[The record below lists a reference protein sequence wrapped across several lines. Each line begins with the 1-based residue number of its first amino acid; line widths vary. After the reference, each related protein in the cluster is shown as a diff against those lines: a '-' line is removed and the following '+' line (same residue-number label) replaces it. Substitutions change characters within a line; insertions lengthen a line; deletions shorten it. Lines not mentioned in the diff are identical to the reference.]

1 VHVAEG
7 EEEKMKILA
16 SVIFGVALVVVTIC
30 FIACGHVTG
39 NGTRV
44 GTIIKLS
51 DEGWWH
57 KTHEIE
63 IVRGG
68 MNAASGGFGVKP
80 FFATISD
87 EYTYQQAMQY
97 FNTQTEVEINYTD
110 LFGSFWSSECNGED
124 ENCAFVLTIVPRA
137 DVEERHGSAQTT
149 GNNSAAITGDGNS
162 VNISH

>member
-1 VHVAEG
+1 MRFVA
-7 EEEKMKILA
+7 ILA
-16 SVIFGVALVVVTIC
+16 VVVC
-30 FIACGHVTG
+30 LCGCGHVTG

-51 DEGWWH
+51 DDGWWH

-87 EYTYQQAMQY
+87 EYTYQQAQSF
-97 FNTQTEVEINYTD
+97 FNSQTEVEITYTET
-110 LFGSFWSSECNGED
+110 FGSRWASQCDGED
-124 ENCAFVLTIVPRA
+124 ENCAFVTGIHA
-137 DVEERHGSAQTT
+137 RHP
-149 GNNSAAITGDGNS
+149 
-162 VNISH
+162 

>member
-1 VHVAEG
+1 
-7 EEEKMKILA
+7 MKKLSLIAVLA
-16 SVIFGVALVVVTIC
+16 LCG
-30 FIACGHVTG
+30 CGHVTG
-39 NGTRV
+39 NGTRI

-87 EYTYQQAMQY
+87 QYTYEQAQKY
-97 FNTQTEVEINYTD
+97 FNDQTEVEISYTETAA
-110 LFGSFWSSECNGED
+110 SIWASECAGDDED
-124 ENCAFVLTIVPRA
+124 CAFVTSITPRPK
-137 DVEERHGSAQTT
+137 
-149 GNNSAAITGDGNS
+149 
-162 VNISH
+162 